1 MGTLEYIGKTKPTAA
16 IHDMM
21 SYELPGLLPGHL
33 EVPKNLRGSVFN
45 YQSVDD
51 IIQFLNELLKDSEK
65 LADLKETASKNSL
78 NFIATEIRKGLPL

>member
-1 MGTLEYIGKTKPTAA
+1 
-16 IHDMM
+16 
-21 SYELPGLLPGHL
+21 LPGHL